1 MNIPAI
7 SDLLSCSLESSE
19 SNHEVYSKAVLAQVF
34 ILVGFLI
41 KLGAAPLHQ

>member
-1 MNIPAI
+1 MNVPVI
-7 SDLLSCSLESSE
+7 SDLLSRSIEDSE
-19 SNHEVYSKAVLAQVF
+19 ANADVYSKAVLAQAF